1 MAKAIA
7 HCKCKKCGETFT
19 KENVL
24 QNRSDANRW
33 AEWAEANI
41 TLCLK
46 CWGEAQ
52 REQEEERY
60 KALKDELRL
69 PEITG
74 KSEKQI
80 AFANDLRVRYV
91 AQHAEE
97 LREMRRKI
105 DGVSAEAVAKVMA
118 AEGVDE
124 DGAMRK
130 AFAWMPSL
138 YTQYI
143 ALTSSSAQELI
154 DQLHRG

>member
-1 MAKAIA
+1 MAKAVA
-7 HCKCKKCGETFT
+7 HCTCERCGKAFT
-19 KENVL
+19 KESTL

-33 AEWAEANI
+33 TEWAEANI
-41 TLCLK
+41 TLCPK
-46 CWGEAQ
+46 CWGDAQ
-52 REQEEERY
+52 REQDTERY
-60 KALKDELRL
+60 EAFKDELRL
-69 PEITG
+69 PDITG
-74 KSEKQI
+74 KSDKQI
-80 AFANDLRVRYV
+80 AFADDLRVRYV

-97 LREMRRKI
+97 LREMRRNI
-105 DGVSAEAVAKVMA
+105 DGVSAEAVAEVMA